1 MAFAVR
7 DLLLELQLP
16 EATWEELVL
25 KLEEAG
31 LDQAIDLAML
41 TDADAVELLGPESE
55 LGPGLRRGMELAKPL
70 AKGWA
75 AGINI
80 GLRGEGTPGRTIPA
94 FGRDGLGDGVLAI
107 GQSLPAWCG
116 DGLANP
122 TLEAMGPSPSVG
134 RASRLLTGFT
144 RAVVRGKTLKGRTS
158 VLPPSPPR
166 GVSGKRGRR

>member
-1 MAFAVR
+1 MKM
-7 DLLLELQLP
+7 P
-16 EATWEELVL
+16 EAMKEELVL
-25 KLEEAG
+25 KLEAAG

-41 TDADAVELLGPESE
+41 TDADVVELLGPESK
-55 LGPGLRRGMELAKPL
+55 LGPGLRKGMELAKPL

-80 GLRGEGTPGRTIPA
+80 GLRGEGAPGRTIPA

-144 RAVVRGKTLKGRTS
+144 RAVVGGRNTKKS
-158 VLPPSPPR
+158 TTVPPPSPPPQR
-166 GVSGKRGRR
+166 SGAKRTPVG